1 MADTDEDKRAEELL
15 ADAVDNDD
23 EKSEGPEDEP
33 AEDSADDSASGKRG
47 SRDDT
52 EQLGDAGKKALD
64 AMKRERN
71 QARKDLNEAR
81 KELND
86 FRGKLKEFEDK
97 DKSEFQRLQEAAED
111 AKSRAVKAE
120 TVLRKSK
127 IAEERAPKGA
137 TLAQIKAVAKRLSG
151 DTDDELGDDADELFA
166 LLAPPPVDEEKTK
179 PDKDDTPSRKTVPSK
194 PRERLRGGGDPDE
207 EPEENDPVK
216 LADLIGRH

>member
-15 ADAVDNDD
+15 ADAV
-23 EKSEGPEDEP
+23 EPEEPEGS
-33 AEDSADDSASGKRG
+33 AEDSDDDDGVSGKRG

-71 QARKDLNEAR
+71 QARKELNEAR
-81 KELND
+81 KELSD

-111 AKSRAVKAE
+111 AKSRATKAE
-120 TVLRKSK
+120 TALRKSK
-127 IAEERAPKGA
+127 IAEDRAPKGA

-151 DTDDELGDDADELFA
+151 DTDEELSDDADELFA
-166 LLAPPPVDEEKTK
+166 LLAPPPPDEDKK
-179 PDKDDTPSRKTVPSK
+179 PDKNDTPHRKTVPSK
-194 PRERLRGGGDPDE
+194 PRERLRGGGDPDD